1 MCRISST
8 SGDNSYSPHSRQTH
22 LSGRQNPESNATGEE
37 NHPYTCSLVP
47 FSVNELEQREEKQNP
62 TAGHPVSL
70 QYDLFIPFT
79 STTHPTIRSFTMDM
93 KLGVIPLLNT
103 TQFNPSSLPTPLTP
117 PHTTSHSFSAP
128 SSPIFSLSL
137 PARTYTSTL
146 PISDSKTTPIRIPQL
161 PQIQKNASPILS
173 MLLLRRS

>member
-1 MCRISST
+1 MCRFSST
-8 SGDNSYSPHSRQTH
+8 SGDNSYSPHSRQIH

-117 PHTTSHSFSAP
+117 PYTTSHSFSAP